1 MMNIEKK
8 QKVCWGI
15 FYLFFYSVF
24 MFSYYIYF
32 IGNYSLQFAEI
43 VITSMLFHI
52 GIRRGMVV

>member
-24 MFSYYIYF
+24 MFSGIIF
-32 IGNYSLQFAEI
+32 ILLEKS
-43 VITSMLFHI
+43 
-52 GIRRGMVV
+52 